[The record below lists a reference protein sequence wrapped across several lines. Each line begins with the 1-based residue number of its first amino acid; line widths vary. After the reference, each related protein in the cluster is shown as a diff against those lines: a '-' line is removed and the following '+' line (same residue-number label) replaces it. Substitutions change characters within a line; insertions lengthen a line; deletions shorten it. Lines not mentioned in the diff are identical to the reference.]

1 MASSLRKPET
11 LSFEGNVSENLRRFF
26 LEFDVYVQAA
36 YPKANGATK
45 VGIMRNLAGIEA
57 IERSQAFEFENDEA
71 RNSVE
76 NWKQKFRELCTP
88 MRNLI
93 IIRHG
98 FNSRMQKQEESF
110 QSFLTDIRNRAEM
123 CEFGDMK
130 DSLLRDHIVIGI
142 CNEKTRNTL
151 FAEPDLTLAR
161 AIELCNLHEG
171 AEKATAMLKKETDI
185 CVLKTGRRKHFDK
198 HDDRK
203 SDSCKYCGS
212 KHEYGRCPA
221 YGKECNN
228 CGKRN
233 HFEKVCRFDRNEDKR
248 SPKINRR
255 RQQRKPNQVEELDR
269 SFESDFE
276 SNNYI
281 IETIEQPG
289 SQELNV
295 KAKFESNSFDLKVD
309 TGAMCNVISIET
321 IKKFGALNEKVVIKS
336 KNRATLETFSF
347 DKIETI
353 GTCELNL
360 CIAGKTSAITFQVV
374 KIKTKPLIGLRD
386 ALKFGLI
393 KLHPSLCVTRERN
406 VKSAEKQATSVG
418 LCRKSFKNKAN
429 NRSTICTIRSNS
441 QSETSILKREYSDE
455 ARTDNNT
462 TTQKATYAEMVKN
475 GKKKQPKF
483 ELKHFKKK

>member
-1 MASSLRKPET
+1 MTITTTESQTVAST
-11 LSFEGNVSENLRRFF
+11 V
-26 LEFDVYVQAA
+26 D
-36 YPKANGATK
+36 
-45 VGIMRNLAGIEA
+45 
-57 IERSQAFEFENDEA
+57 
-71 RNSVE
+71 
-76 NWKQKFRELCTP
+76 
-88 MRNLI
+88 
-93 IIRHG
+93 
-98 FNSRMQKQEESF
+98 
-110 QSFLTDIRNRAEM
+110 
-123 CEFGDMK
+123 
-130 DSLLRDHIVIGI
+130 
-142 CNEKTRNTL
+142 
-151 FAEPDLTLAR
+151 
-161 AIELCNLHEG
+161 
-171 AEKATAMLKKETDI
+171 
-185 CVLKTGRRKHFDK
+185 
-198 HDDRK
+198 
-203 SDSCKYCGS
+203 

-295 KAKFESNSFDLKVD
+295 KATFESNSFDLKVD

-321 IKKFGALNEKVVIKS
+321 IKKFEALNEKVIIKS
-336 KNRATLETFSF
+336 KNRATLKTFSF

-374 KIKTKPLIGLRD
+374 KIKTKPLIGLHD
-386 ALKFGLI
+386 ALQFGLI
-393 KLHPSLCVTRERN
+393 KLHPSLCVTRERK
-406 VKSAEKQATSVG
+406 VTRAEKQTTSVG
-418 LCRKSFKNKAN
+418 LCRKSINNKAN

-441 QSETSILKREYSDE
+441 QSETSILKREYSNE
-455 ARTDNNT
+455 TRTDNNT
-462 TTQKATYAEMVKN
+462 TTQKQRM
-475 GKKKQPKF
+475 
-483 ELKHFKKK
+483 LKW